1 MFVAFISKYLKDF
14 LSGPASL
21 KCRFYLLI
29 SDHIQTLAKE
39 GLGKYPSISNIRDN
53 VDLIISDMLAV
64 LSSGESASGSLVYQV
79 IHGLKTIIKL
89 EGLEEGFRLQIL
101 NLVVPQIKVNSYE
114 IFSEVVWELMQ

>member
-1 MFVAFISKYLKDF
+1 
-14 LSGPASL
+14 
-21 KCRFYLLI
+21 
-29 SDHIQTLAKE
+29 
-39 GLGKYPSISNIRDN
+39 
-53 VDLIISDMLAV
+53 MLAV